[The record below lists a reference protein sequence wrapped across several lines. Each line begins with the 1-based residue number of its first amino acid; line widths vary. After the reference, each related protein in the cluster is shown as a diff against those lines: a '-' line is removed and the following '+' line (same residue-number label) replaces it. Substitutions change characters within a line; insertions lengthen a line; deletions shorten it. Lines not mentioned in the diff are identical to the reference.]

1 MKERIALNPMQQSY
15 LRGREA
21 KYGRFSKACFVYEYD
36 PTKVEHARLV
46 EALQRLPQLHPLLG
60 AGLDGET
67 LVLGAGRLELQEA
80 PLWTEGIEAQA
91 ETLFQ
96 QFTWNEQCLSQVTL
110 VTGSHAYVALCI
122 NGILADGLSHDRILE
137 TLERCYEGEPL
148 EPVECS
154 QAFLDYMETLRA
166 EQRTPEQAQALE
178 ESMRQFPPA
187 AELAIAEEFY
197 TPDPQETGVCRQPI
211 AASLWQAF
219 QQKAAGQGVTA
230 FPVLL
235 TLVGKAIG
243 QYTDR
248 SKVVLNV
255 PRTARMVPV
264 DGIFQAVGMYS
275 DFSLVPV
282 DAAESDL
289 FAQAKSLSISLMEQQ
304 FQSQISGLDRL
315 KAWKKSDPQAAAPF
329 VCTSLVDGAY
339 DSRLFTRRLVRT
351 QTAQVWLELLLLR
364 CGDTVTLEAAY
375 QPDVLPAMVVE
386 QILCTV
392 VADMEQL
399 VYPIT
404 PAPEPAVNPC
414 LPSLTDLLSEQFSTY
429 RDHPFLLWSKGQL
442 TYGQTDALANRLCQ
456 RLREAGLTS
465 GSRVGILLSK
475 SPLQAIASLASAQ
488 AGAAFLP
495 LDLEYPPEMLSAIA
509 HRAEL
514 SLIVTEPA
522 LAERAASCGVPC
534 LTVEEAWLNAV
545 PSQVAAFQGYRWRPE
560 EVLVII
566 NTSGTTGEPKSA
578 AIPSVGVVNCL
589 LESQR
594 RFSLTDSDRCIA
606 VTNYCHDMAL
616 FDLYGMIACGG
627 SVVYPDGDKGKE
639 PAHWAALMERYQVTF
654 WNSVPAFM
662 EMLAAEE
669 RNLTQALASLRT
681 VVMGGDFLPVS
692 LVKQLKGEK
701 PTLCVHSVGGP
712 TETTIWNISH
722 EITADDLGL
731 DVIPYGKPF
740 PNTTYFI
747 CNAAGQPAPM
757 GVIGE
762 MCVAGVGVSAGYLG
776 MPEKTAQAFPRWN
789 HRRVYRTGDFGYFRA
804 NGDLMIL
811 GRRDGQVKI
820 NGKRIELPGIE
831 AVLRAQPETN
841 QVVVV
846 KSAQNKKLTAFYTGA
861 ALEEDA
867 WRAFA
872 QERLPSYMVPS
883 RFVWLEQLPL
893 TRNGKVDRKRLT
905 QYQLTPAGQPAQTA
919 APTDCQTV
927 TAQLVDL
934 CRQLFPD
941 EDIDENL
948 NYYVIGGDSIQAI
961 KLLSLIKRTF
971 DVTLSAY
978 DILEAPFLQ
987 EWAALIQQ
995 KQAQRNQLLQQL
1007 TGLAEA
1013 VVGVDGDALR
1023 LTDGVEVRLT
1033 SLSHRLAEQG
1043 IEKTVY
1049 ELLAMPYLTEM
1060 GR

>member
-399 VYPIT
+399 VYLIT

-414 LPSLTDLLSEQFSTY
+414 LPILTDLLKQRFSTY

-456 RLREAGLTS
+456 RLRGAGLTS

-475 SPLQAIASLASAQ
+475 SPLQAIASLAATK

-560 EVLVII
+560 EVPVII

-669 RNLTQALASLRT
+669 CNLTKALTSLRT

-722 EITADDLGL
+722 EITADDLEL

-776 MPEKTAQAFPRWN
+776 MPEKTEQAFPQWN

-804 NGDLMIL
+804 DGDLMIL

-883 RFVWLEQLPL
+883 RFIWLEQLPL

-927 TAQLVDL
+927 TAQLIDL

-1023 LTDGVEVRLT
+1023 LTDGVEARLK

>member
-21 KYGRFSKACFVYEYD
+21 KYGLFSKACFVYEYD
-36 PTKVEHARLV
+36 PAEVPRTRLV
-46 EALQRLPQLHPLLG
+46 EAIQRLPQLHPLLG
-60 AGLDGET
+60 AALDGET
-67 LVLGAGRLELQEA
+67 LVLGAGRLDIQEA
-80 PLWTEGIEAQA
+80 PLWADGIEAQA
-91 ETLFQ
+91 EALFQ
-96 QFTWNEQCLSQVTL
+96 QFTWSEQRLTQVTL
-110 VTGSHAYVALCI
+110 VTGSHAYVVLCI

-137 TLERCYEGEPL
+137 TLERCCEGEPL

-154 QAFLDYMETLRA
+154 QAFLDYMETLRS
-166 EQRTPEQAQALE
+166 EQHTPEQEQALE
-178 ESMRQFPPA
+178 ETMRRFPPA

-197 TPDPQETGVCRQPI
+197 TPESLETGVRRQPI
-211 AASLWQAF
+211 AAPLWQAF

-289 FAQAKSLSISLMEQQ
+289 FTQAKTLSISLMEQQ

-315 KAWKKSDPQAAAPF
+315 KAWKKGDPRAAAPF

-351 QTAQVWLELLLLR
+351 QTAQVWLELLLLP

-375 QPDVLPAMVVE
+375 QPDVLPAAVVE
-386 QILCTV
+386 QILHAV
-392 VADMEQL
+392 VTDMERL

-414 LPSLTDLLSEQFSTY
+414 LPSLPDLLKQRFSTY
-429 RDHPFLLWSKGQL
+429 RNHPFLLWSKGQL
-442 TYGQTDALANRLCQ
+442 TYGETDALASQLCQ
-456 RLREAGLTS
+456 RLREAGLKT
-465 GSRVGILLSK
+465 GDRVGILLPK
-475 SPLQAIASLASAQ
+475 SPLQAIASLAATK
-488 AGAAFLP
+488 AGVAFLP
-495 LDLEYPPEMLSAIA
+495 LDLEYPAEMLSAIA
-509 HRAEL
+509 RRAEL
-514 SLIVTEPA
+514 SLVVTEPA
-522 LAERAASCGVPC
+522 LTERVASCGVPC
-534 LTVEEAWLNAV
+534 LTVEEGWLDAGPPQATV
-545 PSQVAAFQGYRWRPE
+545 FQGYQWQPE
-560 EVLVII
+560 DVLVII
-566 NTSGTTGEPKSA
+566 NTSGTTDEPKSA
-578 AIPSVGVVNCL
+578 AIPSAGVVNCL
-589 LESQR
+589 LESQK
-594 RFSLTDSDRCIA
+594 RFSLTDTDRCIA
-606 VTNYCHDMAL
+606 ITNYCHDMAL

-669 RNLTQALASLRT
+669 TNLTKALTSLRT

-692 LVKQLKGEK
+692 LVKQLKTEK
-701 PTLCVHSVGGP
+701 PTLRVHSVGGP

-731 DVIPYGKPF
+731 DVIPYGNPF

-747 CNAAGQPAPM
+747 RNAAGQPAPM

-776 MPEKTAQAFPRWN
+776 MPEKTQQAFPQWN

-831 AVLRAQPETN
+831 AVLRAQPGTN

-846 KSAQNKKLTAFYTGA
+846 KSAQNKKLTAFYTGT

-867 WRAFA
+867 WRTFA
-872 QERLPSYMVPS
+872 QERLPGYMVPS
-883 RFVWLEQLPL
+883 RFIWLEQLPL
-893 TRNGKVDRKRLT
+893 TRNGKVDRKGLT
-905 QYQLTPAGQPAQTA
+905 QYQLTPAGQPTQATE
-919 APTDCQTV
+919 PTGRQTV
-927 TAQLVDL
+927 TEQLIDL

-941 EDIDENL
+941 EEIDENL

-987 EWAALIQQ
+987 EWAALIEQ
-995 KQAQRNQLLQQL
+995 KQAERKQLLQQL

-1023 LTDGVEVRLT
+1023 LTEGVEARLNT
-1033 SLSHRLAEQG
+1033 LSQRLAEQG
-1043 IEKTVY
+1043 IEKTTY

>member
-1 MKERIALNPMQQSY
+1 M
-15 LRGREA
+15 
-21 KYGRFSKACFVYEYD
+21 
-36 PTKVEHARLV
+36 
-46 EALQRLPQLHPLLG
+46 
-60 AGLDGET
+60 
-67 LVLGAGRLELQEA
+67 
-80 PLWTEGIEAQA
+80 
-91 ETLFQ
+91 
-96 QFTWNEQCLSQVTL
+96 
-110 VTGSHAYVALCI
+110 
-122 NGILADGLSHDRILE
+122 
-137 TLERCYEGEPL
+137 
-148 EPVECS
+148 
-154 QAFLDYMETLRA
+154 
-166 EQRTPEQAQALE
+166 
-178 ESMRQFPPA
+178 
-187 AELAIAEEFY
+187 
-197 TPDPQETGVCRQPI
+197 
-211 AASLWQAF
+211 
-219 QQKAAGQGVTA
+219 
-230 FPVLL
+230 
-235 TLVGKAIG
+235 
-243 QYTDR
+243 
-248 SKVVLNV
+248 
-255 PRTARMVPV
+255 
-264 DGIFQAVGMYS
+264 
-275 DFSLVPV
+275 
-282 DAAESDL
+282 
-289 FAQAKSLSISLMEQQ
+289 
-304 FQSQISGLDRL
+304 
-315 KAWKKSDPQAAAPF
+315 
-329 VCTSLVDGAY
+329 
-339 DSRLFTRRLVRT
+339 
-351 QTAQVWLELLLLR
+351 
-364 CGDTVTLEAAY
+364 
-375 QPDVLPAMVVE
+375 
-386 QILCTV
+386 
-392 VADMEQL
+392 
-399 VYPIT
+399 
-404 PAPEPAVNPC
+404 
-414 LPSLTDLLSEQFSTY
+414 
-429 RDHPFLLWSKGQL
+429 
-442 TYGQTDALANRLCQ
+442 
-456 RLREAGLTS
+456 
-465 GSRVGILLSK
+465 
-475 SPLQAIASLASAQ
+475 
-488 AGAAFLP
+488 
-495 LDLEYPPEMLSAIA
+495 
-509 HRAEL
+509 
-514 SLIVTEPA
+514 
-522 LAERAASCGVPC
+522 PC

-669 RNLTQALASLRT
+669 CNLTKALTSLRT

-776 MPEKTAQAFPRWN
+776 MPEKTAQAFPQWN
-789 HRRVYRTGDFGYFRA
+789 HRRVYCTGDFGYFRA

-893 TRNGKVDRKRLT
+893 TRNGKVDRKGLT
-905 QYQLTPAGQPAQTA
+905 QYQLTPAGQLAQA
-919 APTDCQTV
+919 IEPTGHQTV
-927 TAQLVDL
+927 TAQLIDL

-995 KQAQRNQLLQQL
+995 KQVQRNQLLQQL

-1023 LTDGVEVRLT
+1023 LTDGVEVRLK
-1033 SLSHRLAEQG
+1033 SLSYRLAEQG

>member
-80 PLWTEGIEAQA
+80 PLWAEGIEAQA

-211 AASLWQAF
+211 AASLWQTF

-282 DAAESDL
+282 DAAESDV

-339 DSRLFTRRLVRT
+339 DSRLFTRRFVRT

-399 VYPIT
+399 VYPVNR
-404 PAPEPAVNPC
+404 APEPAVNPC

-442 TYGQTDALANRLCQ
+442 TYGQTDALVNRLCQ

-475 SPLQAIASLASAQ
+475 SPLQAIASLAATK

-589 LESQR
+589 LESQQ

-722 EITADDLGL
+722 EITADDLEL

-776 MPEKTAQAFPRWN
+776 MPEKTAQAFPQWN

-927 TAQLVDL
+927 TAQLIDL

-1023 LTDGVEVRLT
+1023 LTDGVEVRLK

>member
-80 PLWTEGIEAQA
+80 PLRAEGIEAQA

-255 PRTARMVPV
+255 PRTARIVPI

-282 DAAESDL
+282 DAAESDV

-399 VYPIT
+399 VYPVNR
-404 PAPEPAVNPC
+404 APEPAVNPC

-442 TYGQTDALANRLCQ
+442 TYGQTDALVNRLCQ

-475 SPLQAIASLASAQ
+475 SPLQAIASLAATK

-589 LESQR
+589 LESQQ

-722 EITADDLGL
+722 EITADDLEL

-776 MPEKTAQAFPRWN
+776 MPEKTAQAFPQWN

-919 APTDCQTV
+919 APTGCQTV
-927 TAQLVDL
+927 TAQLIDL

-1023 LTDGVEVRLT
+1023 LTDGVEVRLK

>member
-36 PTKVEHARLV
+36 PTKVEYARLV

-67 LVLGAGRLELQEA
+67 LVLGAGRLELQKA
-80 PLWTEGIEAQA
+80 PLWAEGIEAQA

-282 DAAESDL
+282 DAAGSDV
-289 FAQAKSLSISLMEQQ
+289 FAQAKTLNISLMEQQ
-304 FQSQISGLDRL
+304 FQGQISGLDRL

-399 VYPIT
+399 VYPVNRAT
-404 PAPEPAVNPC
+404 EPAVNPC
-414 LPSLTDLLSEQFSTY
+414 LPSLTDLLKQRFSTY

-475 SPLQAIASLASAQ
+475 SPLQAIASLAATK

-594 RFSLTDSDRCIA
+594 RFSLTDNDRCIA

-669 RNLTQALASLRT
+669 RNLTQALTNLHT

-722 EITADDLGL
+722 EITADDLEL

-776 MPEKTAQAFPRWN
+776 MPEKTAQAFPQWN

-872 QERLPSYMVPS
+872 QEQLPSYMVPS

-927 TAQLVDL
+927 TAQLIDL

-1023 LTDGVEVRLT
+1023 LTDGVEVRLK

-1043 IEKTVY
+1043 IQKTVY

>member
-67 LVLGAGRLELQEA
+67 LVLGAGRLDIRKA
-80 PLWTEGIEAQA
+80 PLWAEGIEAQA

-243 QYTDR
+243 QYTDQ

-386 QILCTV
+386 QILRTV

-475 SPLQAIASLASAQ
+475 SPLQAIASLAATK

-534 LTVEEAWLNAV
+534 LTVEEAWLDAV

-589 LESQR
+589 LESQQ

-669 RNLTQALASLRT
+669 CNLTKALTSLRT

-776 MPEKTAQAFPRWN
+776 MLEKTAQAFPRWN

-861 ALEEDA
+861 AREEDT

-919 APTDCQTV
+919 APTGCQTV
-927 TAQLVDL
+927 TAQLIDL

-1023 LTDGVEVRLT
+1023 LTEGVETRLK
-1033 SLSHRLAEQG
+1033 SLSYRLAEQG

>member
-80 PLWTEGIEAQA
+80 PLWAEGIEAQA

-148 EPVECS
+148 KPVECS

-282 DAAESDL
+282 DAAESDV

-429 RDHPFLLWSKGQL
+429 RDHTFLLWSKGQL

-475 SPLQAIASLASAQ
+475 SPLQAVASLAATK
-488 AGAAFLP
+488 AGTAFLP

-589 LESQR
+589 LESQQ

-669 RNLTQALASLRT
+669 CNLTQALTNLRT

-722 EITADDLGL
+722 EITADDLEL

-776 MPEKTAQAFPRWN
+776 MPEKTAQAFPQWN

-919 APTDCQTV
+919 APTGHQTV
-927 TAQLVDL
+927 TAQLIDL

-1023 LTDGVEVRLT
+1023 LTEGVETRLK
-1033 SLSHRLAEQG
+1033 SLSYRLAEQG

>member
-211 AASLWQAF
+211 AASLWQTF

-282 DAAESDL
+282 NAAESNL

-475 SPLQAIASLASAQ
+475 SPLQAIASLASAK

-669 RNLTQALASLRT
+669 RNLTQALTSLRT

-701 PTLCVHSVGGP
+701 PTFCVHSVGGP

-722 EITADDLGL
+722 EITADDLEL

-776 MPEKTAQAFPRWN
+776 MPEKTEQAFPQWN

-927 TAQLVDL
+927 TAQLIDL

-1023 LTDGVEVRLT
+1023 LTDGVEARLK

>member
-80 PLWTEGIEAQA
+80 PLWAEGIEAQA

-211 AASLWQAF
+211 AASLWQTF

-282 DAAESDL
+282 DAAESDV

-339 DSRLFTRRLVRT
+339 DSRLFTRRFVRT

-399 VYPIT
+399 VYPVNR
-404 PAPEPAVNPC
+404 APEPAVNPC

-442 TYGQTDALANRLCQ
+442 TYGQTDALVNRLCQ

-475 SPLQAIASLASAQ
+475 SPLQAIASLAATK

-589 LESQR
+589 LESQQ

-681 VVMGGDFLPVS
+681 VVMGGDFLPVI

-722 EITADDLGL
+722 EITADDLEL

-776 MPEKTAQAFPRWN
+776 MPEKTAQAFPQWN

-927 TAQLVDL
+927 TAQLIDL
-934 CRQLFPD
+934 GRQLFPD

-1023 LTDGVEVRLT
+1023 LTDGVEVRLK

>member
-80 PLWTEGIEAQA
+80 PLWAEGIEAQA

-211 AASLWQAF
+211 AASLWQTF

-282 DAAESDL
+282 DAAESDV

-339 DSRLFTRRLVRT
+339 DSRLFTRRFVRT

-399 VYPIT
+399 VYPVNR
-404 PAPEPAVNPC
+404 APEPAVNPC

-442 TYGQTDALANRLCQ
+442 TYGQTDALVNRLCQ

-475 SPLQAIASLASAQ
+475 SPLQAIASLAATK

-589 LESQR
+589 LESQQ

-722 EITADDLGL
+722 EITADDLEL

-776 MPEKTAQAFPRWN
+776 MPEKTAQAFPQWN

-919 APTDCQTV
+919 APTGCQTV
-927 TAQLVDL
+927 TAQLIDL

-1023 LTDGVEVRLT
+1023 LTDGVEVRLK

>member
-110 VTGSHAYVALCI
+110 VTCSHAYVALCI

-386 QILCTV
+386 QILRTV

-414 LPSLTDLLSEQFSTY
+414 LPSLTDLLKQRFSTY

-475 SPLQAIASLASAQ
+475 SPLQAVASLAATK
-488 AGAAFLP
+488 AGTAFLP

-594 RFSLTDSDRCIA
+594 RFSLTDNDRCIA

-669 RNLTQALASLRT
+669 CNLTKALTSLRT

-701 PTLCVHSVGGP
+701 PALHIHSVGGP

-776 MPEKTAQAFPRWN
+776 MPEKTEQAFPQWN

-893 TRNGKVDRKRLT
+893 TRNGKVDRKGLT

-927 TAQLVDL
+927 TAQLIDL

-1023 LTDGVEVRLT
+1023 LTDGVEVRLK

>member
-80 PLWTEGIEAQA
+80 PLWAEGIEAQA

-211 AASLWQAF
+211 AASLWQTF

-282 DAAESDL
+282 DAAESDV

-339 DSRLFTRRLVRT
+339 DSRLFTRRFVRT

-399 VYPIT
+399 VYPVNR
-404 PAPEPAVNPC
+404 APEPAVNPC

-442 TYGQTDALANRLCQ
+442 TYGQTDALVNRLCQ

-475 SPLQAIASLASAQ
+475 SPLQAIASLAATK

-589 LESQR
+589 LESQQ

-616 FDLYGMIACGG
+616 FDLYSMIACGG

-722 EITADDLGL
+722 EITADDLEL

-776 MPEKTAQAFPRWN
+776 MPEKTAQAFPQWN

-1023 LTDGVEVRLT
+1023 LTDGVEVRLK

>member
-67 LVLGAGRLELQEA
+67 LVLGAGRLDIRKA
-80 PLWTEGIEAQA
+80 PLWAEGIEAQA

-110 VTGSHAYVALCI
+110 VTGSHAYVVLCI

-282 DAAESDL
+282 DAAESNL

-339 DSRLFTRRLVRT
+339 DSRLFTRRLVHT

-456 RLREAGLTS
+456 RLRETGLTS

-475 SPLQAIASLASAQ
+475 SPLQAIASLAATK

-669 RNLTQALASLRT
+669 CNLTKALTSLRT

-701 PTLCVHSVGGP
+701 PALCVHSVGGP

-722 EITADDLGL
+722 EITADDLEL

-776 MPEKTAQAFPRWN
+776 MPEKTEQAFPQWN

-804 NGDLMIL
+804 DSNLMIL

-831 AVLRAQPETN
+831 AALRAQPETN

-861 ALEEDA
+861 AREEDT

-905 QYQLTPAGQPAQTA
+905 QHQLTPAGQPAQTA
-919 APTDCQTV
+919 APTGHQTV
-927 TAQLVDL
+927 TAQLIDL

-948 NYYVIGGDSIQAI
+948 NYYFIGGDSIQAI

-1023 LTDGVEVRLT
+1023 LTDGVEVRLK

>member
-21 KYGRFSKACFVYEYD
+21 KYGRFSKACFIYEYD

-67 LVLGAGRLELQEA
+67 LVLGAGRLELQKA
-80 PLWTEGIEAQA
+80 PLWAEGIEAQA

-282 DAAESDL
+282 DAAESDV

-386 QILCTV
+386 QILCAV

-414 LPSLTDLLSEQFSTY
+414 LPSLTDLLKQQFSTY

-475 SPLQAIASLASAQ
+475 SPLQAIASLAATK

-534 LTVEEAWLNAV
+534 LTVEEAWLDAV

-669 RNLTQALASLRT
+669 RNLTQALTNLRT

-747 CNAAGQPAPM
+747 CNAAGQPASM

-846 KSAQNKKLTAFYTGA
+846 KSAQNKKLTAFYTGV

-893 TRNGKVDRKRLT
+893 TRNGKVDRKGLT

-919 APTDCQTV
+919 APTGCQTV
-927 TAQLVDL
+927 TAQLIDL

-995 KQAQRNQLLQQL
+995 KQVQRNQLLQQL

-1023 LTDGVEVRLT
+1023 LTDGVEARLK
-1033 SLSHRLAEQG
+1033 SLSYRLAEQG

>member
-46 EALQRLPQLHPLLG
+46 EALQRLPRLHPLLG

-67 LVLGAGRLELQEA
+67 LVLGAGRLDIRKA
-80 PLWTEGIEAQA
+80 PLWAEGIEAQA

-248 SKVVLNV
+248 SKMVLNV
-255 PRTARMVPV
+255 PRTGRMVPV

-282 DAAESDL
+282 DAAESDV

-404 PAPEPAVNPC
+404 PASEPAVNPC

-475 SPLQAIASLASAQ
+475 SPLQAIASLASAK

-669 RNLTQALASLRT
+669 RNLTQALTNLRT

-776 MPEKTAQAFPRWN
+776 MPEKTEQAFPQWN

-905 QYQLTPAGQPAQTA
+905 QYRLTPAGQPAQTA
-919 APTDCQTV
+919 APTGCQTV
-927 TAQLVDL
+927 TAQLIDL

-1023 LTDGVEVRLT
+1023 LTEGVETRLK
-1033 SLSHRLAEQG
+1033 SLSYRLAEQG

>member
-21 KYGRFSKACFVYEYD
+21 KYGLFSKACFVYEYD
-36 PTKVEHARLV
+36 PAKVAHDRLV

-60 AGLDGET
+60 AALDGET
-67 LVLGAGRLELQEA
+67 LVLGAGRLDIREA
-80 PLWTEGIEAQA
+80 PLWAEGIEAQA
-91 ETLFQ
+91 EALFQ
-96 QFTWNEQCLSQVTL
+96 HFTWNEQCLTQVTL
-110 VTGSHAYVALCI
+110 VTGSHAYVVLCI

-137 TLERCYEGEPL
+137 TLERCCEGEPL

-154 QAFLDYMETLRA
+154 QAFLDYMETLRD
-166 EQRTPEQAQALE
+166 EQHTPEQEQALE
-178 ESMRQFPPA
+178 ETMGKFPSA

-197 TPDPQETGVCRQPI
+197 TPESMETGVRRQPI
-211 AASLWQAF
+211 EASLWQAF

-243 QYTDR
+243 QYTDQ

-255 PRTARMVPV
+255 PRTGRMVPI

-282 DAAESDL
+282 DAAETDL
-289 FAQAKSLSISLMEQQ
+289 FAQAKTLSISLMEQQ
-304 FQSQISGLDRL
+304 FQGQISGLDRL

-339 DSRLFTRRLVRT
+339 DSRLFTRRFVRT

-364 CGDTVTLEAAY
+364 CGETVTLEAAY
-375 QPDVLPAMVVE
+375 QPDVFPAAVVE
-386 QILCTV
+386 QILHAV

-399 VYPIT
+399 VHPVAET
-404 PAPEPAVNPC
+404 PEPVARPR
-414 LPSLTDLLSEQFSTY
+414 LPSLTDLLTERFSTC
-429 RDHPFLLWSKGQL
+429 RDHPFLLWSRGQL
-442 TYGQTDALANRLCQ
+442 TYGETDALASQLCQ
-456 RLREAGLTS
+456 RLRESNLTP
-465 GSRVGILLSK
+465 GDRVGILLPK
-475 SPLQAIASLASAQ
+475 SPLQAIASLAATK
-488 AGAAFLP
+488 AGVAFLP
-495 LDLEYPPEMLSAIA
+495 LDLEYPAGMLSAIA
-509 HRAEL
+509 RRAEL

-522 LAERAASCGVPC
+522 LTERVTSCGVPC
-534 LTVEEAWLNAV
+534 LTVEEAWLDAV
-545 PSQVAAFQGYRWRPE
+545 PPQAAVFQGYQWRTE
-560 EVLVII
+560 DVLVII

-578 AIPSVGVVNCL
+578 AIPSAGVVNCL
-589 LESQR
+589 LESQQ
-594 RFSLTDSDRCIA
+594 RFSLTDTDRCIA
-606 VTNYCHDMAL
+606 ITNYCHDMAL

-669 RNLTQALASLRT
+669 TNLTKALTSLRT

-692 LVKQLKGEK
+692 LVKQLKAEK
-701 PTLCVHSVGGP
+701 PTLRVHSVGGP

-722 EITADDLGL
+722 EITTDDLGL

-747 CNAAGQPAPM
+747 RNAAGQPAPM

-776 MPEKTAQAFPRWN
+776 MPEKTEQAFPQWN

-804 NGDLMIL
+804 DGNLMIL

-846 KSAQNKKLTAFYTGA
+846 KSAQNKKLTAFYTGT

-867 WRAFA
+867 WRTFA

-893 TRNGKVDRKRLT
+893 TRNGKVDRKGLT
-905 QYQLTPAGQPAQTA
+905 QYQLTPAGQSAQATE
-919 APTDCQTV
+919 PTGSQTV
-927 TAQLVDL
+927 TEQLIDL

-941 EDIDENL
+941 EEIDENL

-995 KQAQRNQLLQQL
+995 KQAERNQLLQQL

-1023 LTDGVEVRLT
+1023 LTDGVEARLAT
-1033 SLSHRLAEQG
+1033 LSRRLAEQR

>member
-1 MKERIALNPMQQSY
+1 
-15 LRGREA
+15 
-21 KYGRFSKACFVYEYD
+21 
-36 PTKVEHARLV
+36 
-46 EALQRLPQLHPLLG
+46 
-60 AGLDGET
+60 
-67 LVLGAGRLELQEA
+67 
-80 PLWTEGIEAQA
+80 
-91 ETLFQ
+91 
-96 QFTWNEQCLSQVTL
+96 
-110 VTGSHAYVALCI
+110 
-122 NGILADGLSHDRILE
+122 
-137 TLERCYEGEPL
+137 
-148 EPVECS
+148 
-154 QAFLDYMETLRA
+154 
-166 EQRTPEQAQALE
+166 
-178 ESMRQFPPA
+178 
-187 AELAIAEEFY
+187 
-197 TPDPQETGVCRQPI
+197 
-211 AASLWQAF
+211 
-219 QQKAAGQGVTA
+219 
-230 FPVLL
+230 
-235 TLVGKAIG
+235 
-243 QYTDR
+243 
-248 SKVVLNV
+248 
-255 PRTARMVPV
+255 MVPV

-315 KAWKKSDPQAAAPF
+315 KAWKKSAPQATAPF

-375 QPDVLPAMVVE
+375 QPDVLPAMVME

-399 VYPIT
+399 VYPVNR
-404 PAPEPAVNPC
+404 APEPAVNPC
-414 LPSLTDLLSEQFSTY
+414 PPSLTDLLSEQFSTY

-442 TYGQTDALANRLCQ
+442 TYGQTDALANRFCQ
-456 RLREAGLTS
+456 RLRETGLTS

-475 SPLQAIASLASAQ
+475 SPLQAIASLAATK

-589 LESQR
+589 LESQQ

-669 RNLTQALASLRT
+669 CNLTKALTSLRT

-701 PTLCVHSVGGP
+701 PALHIHSVGGP

-1023 LTDGVEVRLT
+1023 LTDGVEVRLK

>member
-46 EALQRLPQLHPLLG
+46 EALQRLPRLHPLLG

-80 PLWTEGIEAQA
+80 PLWAEGIEAQA

-137 TLERCYEGEPL
+137 TLEWCYEGEPL

-154 QAFLDYMETLRA
+154 QAFLDYMETLCA

-282 DAAESDL
+282 DAAESNL
-289 FAQAKSLSISLMEQQ
+289 FAQAKTLSISLMEQQ

-456 RLREAGLTS
+456 RLRETGLTS

-475 SPLQAIASLASAQ
+475 SPLQAIASLAATK
-488 AGAAFLP
+488 AGTAFLP

-627 SVVYPDGDKGKE
+627 SVVYPDGDKGRE

-669 RNLTQALASLRT
+669 CNLTKALTSLRT

-701 PTLCVHSVGGP
+701 PALHIHSVGGP

-846 KSAQNKKLTAFYTGA
+846 KSAQNKKLTAFYTGV

-919 APTDCQTV
+919 APTGCQTV
-927 TAQLVDL
+927 TAQLIDL

-1023 LTDGVEVRLT
+1023 LTDGVEVRLK

>member
-60 AGLDGET
+60 AGLAGET
-67 LVLGAGRLELQEA
+67 LVLGAGRLDIRKA
-80 PLWTEGIEAQA
+80 PLWAEGIEAQA

-235 TLVGKAIG
+235 TLAGKAIG

-264 DGIFQAVGMYS
+264 DDIFQAVGMYS

-399 VYPIT
+399 VYPINRAT
-404 PAPEPAVNPC
+404 EPAVNPC

-456 RLREAGLTS
+456 RLREADLTS
-465 GSRVGILLSK
+465 GNRVGILLSK
-475 SPLQAIASLASAQ
+475 SPLQAIASLAATK

-534 LTVEEAWLNAV
+534 LTVEEAWLDAV

-669 RNLTQALASLRT
+669 CNLTKALTSLRT

-893 TRNGKVDRKRLT
+893 TRNGKVDRKGLT
-905 QYQLTPAGQPAQTA
+905 QYQLTPTGQPAQTA
-919 APTDCQTV
+919 APTGCQTV
-927 TAQLVDL
+927 TAQLIDL

-1023 LTDGVEVRLT
+1023 LTEGVEVRLK

>member
-46 EALQRLPQLHPLLG
+46 EALQRLPRLHPLLG

-67 LVLGAGRLELQEA
+67 LVLGAGRLELQKA
-80 PLWTEGIEAQA
+80 PLWAEGIEAQA

-211 AASLWQAF
+211 AASLWQVF

-255 PRTARMVPV
+255 PRTGRMVPV

-282 DAAESDL
+282 DAAESNL
-289 FAQAKSLSISLMEQQ
+289 FAQAKTLSISLMEQQ

-315 KAWKKSDPQAAAPF
+315 KAWKKSDPHAAAPF

-414 LPSLTDLLSEQFSTY
+414 LPSLTDLLKQRFSTY
-429 RDHPFLLWSKGQL
+429 CDHPFLLWSKGQL

-465 GSRVGILLSK
+465 GSRAGILLSK
-475 SPLQAIASLASAQ
+475 SPLQAIASLAATK

-669 RNLTQALASLRT
+669 RNLTQALTNLRT

-701 PTLCVHSVGGP
+701 PALCVHSVGGP

-747 CNAAGQPAPM
+747 CNAAGQLAPM

-776 MPEKTAQAFPRWN
+776 MPEKTAQAFPQWN

-1023 LTDGVEVRLT
+1023 LTEGVETRLK
-1033 SLSHRLAEQG
+1033 SLSQRLAEQG

-1049 ELLAMPYLTEM
+1049 ELLAMPYLTGM

>member
-80 PLWTEGIEAQA
+80 PLWAEGIEAQA

-282 DAAESDL
+282 DAAESDV

-475 SPLQAIASLASAQ
+475 SPLQAIASLASAK

-534 LTVEEAWLNAV
+534 LTVEEAWLDAV

-669 RNLTQALASLRT
+669 RNLTQALTNLRT

-747 CNAAGQPAPM
+747 CNAAGQPASM

-893 TRNGKVDRKRLT
+893 TRNGKVDRKGLT

-927 TAQLVDL
+927 TAQLIDL

-1023 LTDGVEVRLT
+1023 LTEGVEARLK
-1033 SLSHRLAEQG
+1033 SLSYRLAEQG

>member
-1 MKERIALNPMQQSY
+1 M
-15 LRGREA
+15 
-21 KYGRFSKACFVYEYD
+21 
-36 PTKVEHARLV
+36 
-46 EALQRLPQLHPLLG
+46 
-60 AGLDGET
+60 
-67 LVLGAGRLELQEA
+67 
-80 PLWTEGIEAQA
+80 
-91 ETLFQ
+91 
-96 QFTWNEQCLSQVTL
+96 
-110 VTGSHAYVALCI
+110 
-122 NGILADGLSHDRILE
+122 
-137 TLERCYEGEPL
+137 
-148 EPVECS
+148 
-154 QAFLDYMETLRA
+154 
-166 EQRTPEQAQALE
+166 
-178 ESMRQFPPA
+178 
-187 AELAIAEEFY
+187 
-197 TPDPQETGVCRQPI
+197 
-211 AASLWQAF
+211 
-219 QQKAAGQGVTA
+219 
-230 FPVLL
+230 
-235 TLVGKAIG
+235 
-243 QYTDR
+243 
-248 SKVVLNV
+248 
-255 PRTARMVPV
+255 
-264 DGIFQAVGMYS
+264 
-275 DFSLVPV
+275 
-282 DAAESDL
+282 
-289 FAQAKSLSISLMEQQ
+289 
-304 FQSQISGLDRL
+304 
-315 KAWKKSDPQAAAPF
+315 
-329 VCTSLVDGAY
+329 
-339 DSRLFTRRLVRT
+339 
-351 QTAQVWLELLLLR
+351 
-364 CGDTVTLEAAY
+364 
-375 QPDVLPAMVVE
+375 
-386 QILCTV
+386 
-392 VADMEQL
+392 
-399 VYPIT
+399 
-404 PAPEPAVNPC
+404 
-414 LPSLTDLLSEQFSTY
+414 
-429 RDHPFLLWSKGQL
+429 
-442 TYGQTDALANRLCQ
+442 
-456 RLREAGLTS
+456 
-465 GSRVGILLSK
+465 
-475 SPLQAIASLASAQ
+475 
-488 AGAAFLP
+488 
-495 LDLEYPPEMLSAIA
+495 
-509 HRAEL
+509 
-514 SLIVTEPA
+514 
-522 LAERAASCGVPC
+522 
-534 LTVEEAWLNAV
+534 
-545 PSQVAAFQGYRWRPE
+545 
-560 EVLVII
+560 
-566 NTSGTTGEPKSA
+566 
-578 AIPSVGVVNCL
+578 GVVNCL

-669 RNLTQALASLRT
+669 CNLTKALTSLRT

-701 PTLCVHSVGGP
+701 PALCVHSVGGP

-722 EITADDLGL
+722 EITADDLEL

-872 QERLPSYMVPS
+872 QERLPNYMVPS
-883 RFVWLEQLPL
+883 RFIWLEQLTL

-927 TAQLVDL
+927 TAQLIDL

-1023 LTDGVEVRLT
+1023 LTDGVEVRLK

>member
-80 PLWTEGIEAQA
+80 PLRAEGIEAQA

-255 PRTARMVPV
+255 PRTARIVPI

-282 DAAESDL
+282 DAAESDV

-399 VYPIT
+399 VYPVNR
-404 PAPEPAVNPC
+404 APEPAVNPC

-442 TYGQTDALANRLCQ
+442 TYGQTDALVNRLCQ

-475 SPLQAIASLASAQ
+475 SPLQAIASLAATK

-495 LDLEYPPEMLSAIA
+495 LDLEYPPVMLSAIA

-589 LESQR
+589 LESQQ

-639 PAHWAALMERYQVTF
+639 PAHWAALMEHYQVTF

-669 RNLTQALASLRT
+669 RNLTKALTGLRT

-731 DVIPYGKPF
+731 DVIPYGKTF

-831 AVLRAQPETN
+831 TVLRAQPETN

-846 KSAQNKKLTAFYTGA
+846 KSAQNKKLIAFYTGA

-893 TRNGKVDRKRLT
+893 TRNGKVDRKGLT
-905 QYQLTPAGQPAQTA
+905 QYQLTPAGQLAQA
-919 APTDCQTV
+919 IEPTGHQTV
-927 TAQLVDL
+927 TAQLIDL

-1023 LTDGVEVRLT
+1023 LTDGVEARLK
-1033 SLSHRLAEQG
+1033 SLSYRLAEQG

-1049 ELLAMPYLTEM
+1049 EWLAMPYLTEM

>member
-80 PLWTEGIEAQA
+80 PLWAEGIEAQA

-255 PRTARMVPV
+255 PRTGRMVPV

-282 DAAESDL
+282 DAAESDV

-364 CGDTVTLEAAY
+364 CGDTVTLEASY

-399 VYPIT
+399 VYPVNR
-404 PAPEPAVNPC
+404 APEPAVNPC
-414 LPSLTDLLSEQFSTY
+414 LLSLTDLLSEQFSTY

-465 GSRVGILLSK
+465 GSRVGILLPK
-475 SPLQAIASLASAQ
+475 SPLQAIASLAATK

-594 RFSLTDSDRCIA
+594 RFFLTDSDRCIA

-669 RNLTQALASLRT
+669 CNLTKALTSLRT

-776 MPEKTAQAFPRWN
+776 IPEKTAQAFPQWN

-927 TAQLVDL
+927 TAQLIDL

-1023 LTDGVEVRLT
+1023 LTDGVEVRLK

>member
-46 EALQRLPQLHPLLG
+46 EALQRLPRLHPLLG

-255 PRTARMVPV
+255 PRTARIVPI

-282 DAAESDL
+282 EAAESDV

-399 VYPIT
+399 VYPVNRAT
-404 PAPEPAVNPC
+404 EPAVNPC
-414 LPSLTDLLSEQFSTY
+414 LPSLTDLLKQRFSTY

-456 RLREAGLTS
+456 RLRGAGLTS

-475 SPLQAIASLASAQ
+475 SPLQAIASLAATK

-560 EVLVII
+560 EVPVII

-669 RNLTQALASLRT
+669 CNLTKALTSLRT

-722 EITADDLGL
+722 EITADDLEL

-776 MPEKTAQAFPRWN
+776 MPEKTEQAFPQWN

-804 NGDLMIL
+804 DGDLMIL

-919 APTDCQTV
+919 ALTDCQTV
-927 TAQLVDL
+927 TAQLIDL

-1023 LTDGVEVRLT
+1023 LTDGVEARLK

>member
-21 KYGRFSKACFVYEYD
+21 KCGMFSKACFVYEYD
-36 PTKVEHARLV
+36 PAKVAHDRLV

-60 AGLDGET
+60 AALDGET
-67 LVLGAGRLELQEA
+67 LVLGAGRLDIQEV
-80 PLWTEGIEAQA
+80 PLWADGIEAQA
-91 ETLFQ
+91 EALFQ
-96 QFTWNEQCLSQVTL
+96 QFTWSEQCLTQVTL
-110 VTGSHAYVALCI
+110 VDGSHAYVVLCI

-154 QAFLDYMETLRA
+154 QAFLDYMETLRD
-166 EQRTPEQAQALE
+166 EQHTPEQEQALE
-178 ESMRQFPPA
+178 ETMRQFPPA
-187 AELAIAEEFY
+187 AELAIAEEFC
-197 TPDPQETGVCRQPI
+197 TPEPQETGVRRQPI
-211 AASLWQAF
+211 QASLWQAF

-255 PRTARMVPV
+255 PRTARMVSI

-282 DAAESDL
+282 DAAGSDV
-289 FAQAKSLSISLMEQQ
+289 FAQAKTLSISLMEQQ
-304 FQSQISGLDRL
+304 FQGQISGLDRL

-329 VCTSLVDGAY
+329 VCTSLLDGAY
-339 DSRLFTRRLVRT
+339 DSRLFTRRFVRT

-364 CGDTVTLEAAY
+364 CGETVTLEAAY
-375 QPDVLPAMVVE
+375 QPDVFPAAVVE
-386 QILCTV
+386 QILHAV

-399 VYPIT
+399 VHPVAET
-404 PAPEPAVNPC
+404 PEPVAQPQ
-414 LPSLTDLLSEQFSTY
+414 LPSLTDLLTERFSTC
-429 RDHPFLLWSKGQL
+429 RDHPFLLWSRGQL
-442 TYGQTDALANRLCQ
+442 TYGETDALATQLCQ
-456 RLREAGLTS
+456 RLRESNLTP
-465 GSRVGILLSK
+465 GDRVGILLPK
-475 SPLQAIASLASAQ
+475 SPLQAIASLAATK
-488 AGAAFLP
+488 AGVAFLP

-509 HRAEL
+509 RRAEL

-522 LAERAASCGVPC
+522 LTEWVTSCGVPC
-534 LTVEEAWLNAV
+534 LTVEEAWLDTVPPQAAV
-545 PSQVAAFQGYRWRPE
+545 FQGYQWRTE
-560 EVLVII
+560 DVLVII

-578 AIPSVGVVNCL
+578 AIPSAGVVNCL
-589 LESQR
+589 LESQQ
-594 RFSLTDSDRCIA
+594 RFSLTDTDRCIA
-606 VTNYCHDMAL
+606 ITNYCHDMAL

-669 RNLTQALASLRT
+669 TTLTQALTSLRT

-701 PTLCVHSVGGP
+701 PTLRVHSVGGP

-722 EITADDLGL
+722 EITADDLEL

-747 CNAAGQPAPM
+747 RNAAGQPAPM

-776 MPEKTAQAFPRWN
+776 MPEKTEQAFPQWN

-804 NGDLMIL
+804 DGNLMIL

-846 KSAQNKKLTAFYTGA
+846 KSAQSKKLTAFYTGT

-867 WRAFA
+867 WRTFA
-872 QERLPSYMVPS
+872 QERLPAYMVPS
-883 RFVWLEQLPL
+883 RFIWLEQLPL
-893 TRNGKVDRKRLT
+893 TRNGKVDRKGLT
-905 QYQLTPAGQPAQTA
+905 QYQLTPAGQPAQATE
-919 APTDCQTV
+919 PTGHQTV
-927 TAQLVDL
+927 TAQLIDL

-941 EDIDENL
+941 EEIDENL

-995 KQAQRNQLLQQL
+995 KQAERNQLLQQL
-1007 TGLAEA
+1007 TGLAET

-1023 LTDGVEVRLT
+1023 LTEGVEARLNI
-1033 SLSHRLAEQG
+1033 LSHRLAEQR
-1043 IEKTVY
+1043 IEKNVY

>member
-1 MKERIALNPMQQSY
+1 M
-15 LRGREA
+15 
-21 KYGRFSKACFVYEYD
+21 
-36 PTKVEHARLV
+36 
-46 EALQRLPQLHPLLG
+46 
-60 AGLDGET
+60 
-67 LVLGAGRLELQEA
+67 
-80 PLWTEGIEAQA
+80 
-91 ETLFQ
+91 
-96 QFTWNEQCLSQVTL
+96 
-110 VTGSHAYVALCI
+110 
-122 NGILADGLSHDRILE
+122 
-137 TLERCYEGEPL
+137 
-148 EPVECS
+148 
-154 QAFLDYMETLRA
+154 
-166 EQRTPEQAQALE
+166 
-178 ESMRQFPPA
+178 
-187 AELAIAEEFY
+187 
-197 TPDPQETGVCRQPI
+197 
-211 AASLWQAF
+211 
-219 QQKAAGQGVTA
+219 
-230 FPVLL
+230 
-235 TLVGKAIG
+235 
-243 QYTDR
+243 
-248 SKVVLNV
+248 
-255 PRTARMVPV
+255 
-264 DGIFQAVGMYS
+264 
-275 DFSLVPV
+275 
-282 DAAESDL
+282 
-289 FAQAKSLSISLMEQQ
+289 
-304 FQSQISGLDRL
+304 
-315 KAWKKSDPQAAAPF
+315 
-329 VCTSLVDGAY
+329 
-339 DSRLFTRRLVRT
+339 
-351 QTAQVWLELLLLR
+351 
-364 CGDTVTLEAAY
+364 
-375 QPDVLPAMVVE
+375 
-386 QILCTV
+386 
-392 VADMEQL
+392 
-399 VYPIT
+399 
-404 PAPEPAVNPC
+404 
-414 LPSLTDLLSEQFSTY
+414 
-429 RDHPFLLWSKGQL
+429 
-442 TYGQTDALANRLCQ
+442 
-456 RLREAGLTS
+456 
-465 GSRVGILLSK
+465 GILLSK
-475 SPLQAIASLASAQ
+475 SPLQAIASLASAK

-495 LDLEYPPEMLSAIA
+495 LDLECPPEMLSAIA

-534 LTVEEAWLNAV
+534 LTVEEAWLDAV

-589 LESQR
+589 LESQQ

-669 RNLTQALASLRT
+669 TTLTQALTSLRT

-692 LVKQLKGEK
+692 LVKQLKAEK
-701 PTLCVHSVGGP
+701 PTLHVHSVGGP

-722 EITADDLGL
+722 EIAADDLGL

-747 CNAAGQPAPM
+747 RNAAGQPAPM

-776 MPEKTAQAFPRWN
+776 MPERTEQAFPQWN

-804 NGDLMIL
+804 DGDLMIL

-846 KSAQNKKLTAFYTGA
+846 KSAQNKKLTAFYTGTA
-861 ALEEDA
+861 QEEDA
-867 WRAFA
+867 WRTFA

-893 TRNGKVDRKRLT
+893 TRNGKVDRKGLT
-905 QYQLTPAGQPAQTA
+905 QYQLTPAGQPAQATE
-919 APTDCQTV
+919 PTGHQTV
-927 TAQLVDL
+927 TTQLIDL

-941 EDIDENL
+941 EEIDENL

-995 KQAQRNQLLQQL
+995 KQAERNQLLQQL

-1023 LTDGVEVRLT
+1023 LTEGVEERLNI
-1033 SLSHRLAEQG
+1033 LSRRLAEQR
-1043 IEKTVY
+1043 IEKTAY

>member
-80 PLWTEGIEAQA
+80 PLRAEGIEAQA

-211 AASLWQAF
+211 AASLWQTF

-282 DAAESDL
+282 DAAESDV

-339 DSRLFTRRLVRT
+339 DSRLFTRRFVRT

-399 VYPIT
+399 VYPVNR
-404 PAPEPAVNPC
+404 APEPAVNPC

-442 TYGQTDALANRLCQ
+442 TYGQTDALVNRLCQ

-475 SPLQAIASLASAQ
+475 SPLQAIASLAATK

-589 LESQR
+589 LESQQ

-722 EITADDLGL
+722 EITADDLEL

-776 MPEKTAQAFPRWN
+776 MPEKTAQAFPQWN

-927 TAQLVDL
+927 TAQLIDL

-1023 LTDGVEVRLT
+1023 LTDGVEVRLK

>member
-80 PLWTEGIEAQA
+80 PLWAEGIEAQA

-211 AASLWQAF
+211 AASLWQTF

-282 DAAESDL
+282 DAAESDV

-339 DSRLFTRRLVRT
+339 DSRLFTRRFVRT

-399 VYPIT
+399 VYPVNR
-404 PAPEPAVNPC
+404 APEPAVNPC

-442 TYGQTDALANRLCQ
+442 TYGQTDALVNRLCQ

-475 SPLQAIASLASAQ
+475 SPLQAIASLAATK

-589 LESQR
+589 LESQQ

-722 EITADDLGL
+722 EITADDLEL

-776 MPEKTAQAFPRWN
+776 MPEKTAQAFPQWN

-927 TAQLVDL
+927 TAQLIDL

-1007 TGLAEA
+1007 AGLAEA

-1023 LTDGVEVRLT
+1023 LTDGVEVRLK

>member
-67 LVLGAGRLELQEA
+67 LVLGAGRLELQKA
-80 PLWTEGIEAQA
+80 PLWAEGIEAQA

-243 QYTDR
+243 QNTDR

-282 DAAESDL
+282 DAAEIDL

-414 LPSLTDLLSEQFSTY
+414 LPSLTDLLKQRFSTY

-475 SPLQAIASLASAQ
+475 SPLQAIASLASAK

-514 SLIVTEPA
+514 SLIVTEPD

-534 LTVEEAWLNAV
+534 LTVEEAWLDAV

-589 LESQR
+589 LESQQ

-669 RNLTQALASLRT
+669 RNLTQALTNLRT

-701 PTLCVHSVGGP
+701 PALHIHSVGGP

-722 EITADDLGL
+722 EITADDLEL

-747 CNAAGQPAPM
+747 CNAAGQPASM

-893 TRNGKVDRKRLT
+893 TRNGKVDRKGLT

-927 TAQLVDL
+927 TAQLIDL

-1023 LTDGVEVRLT
+1023 LTEGVEVRLK